1 MKKPKGFGN
10 AKPLPNSSEV
20 SEKTVKKWLK
30 LALKGD
36 LQAQMNYTNYN
47 RALYN
52 KYSYMEGSTMI
63 HERDYIP
70 MNCCLCD
77 KHMPSIHDTH
87 NPQPLTPKCF
97 AKEAQEKQKQGL
109 LAYRCCQDCNNS
121 VVADRRDK
129 DIAKRGG
136 RGVVPI
142 FDFFQGEADCLKD
155 RDYTVGLV
163 KPEELEKMSS
173 LSDAYKEDKDE

>member
-20 SEKTVKKWLK
+20 SEKTVKKWLR

-36 LQAQMNYTNYN
+36 LQAQMNYTNHN

-70 MNCCLCD
+70 MNCCLCG

-97 AKEAQEKQKQGL
+97 AKEAQEKQL
-109 LAYRCCQDCNNS
+109 PYRCCQDCNNS

-155 RDYTVGLV
+155 RDYTLGLV